1 MEGKIDFM
9 YNNMDVLHDRAVI
22 RNKFLKEM
30 NKKTSL

>member
-1 MEGKIDFM
+1 MNEKLDFM
-9 YNNMDVLHDRAVI
+9 YNYVDFDHDRAVI